1 MFKCGRCH
9 KITRPGEKLTNH
21 PIKYRNK
28 VYQILDTKYRG
39 SVITSYGQEIVKEIN
54 LCESCAFE
62 INNQKN
68 QN

>member
-9 KITRPGEKLTNH
+9 KITQPGEKLTKH
-21 PIKYRNK
+21 PIKYRDR
-28 VYQILDTKYRG
+28 VYQTIDKKYKG
-39 SVITSYGQEIVKEIN
+39 STVASYGKEIVKEIN

>member
-9 KITRPGEKLTNH
+9 KITRPGEKLTKH
-21 PIKYRNK
+21 PVKYRDK
-28 VYQILDTKYRG
+28 VYQIMDTKYKG
-39 SVITSYGQEIVKEIN
+39 STVASYGKEIVKEID